1 MWCALLLLCAVQLL
15 GTGTAVPTKAN
26 ADFQFLED
34 LNVNQARTRR
44 TVEDT
49 EGSGFGAIQANEES
63 CQLAPDS
70 GACFQSLRMFFYNQ
84 SSMTC
89 ETFNYGG
96 CLGNKNRFVTEQ
108 QCLQTCRTVAA
119 CRLPVEIGSC
129 RMSIKLWAFDSVN
142 GKCITFKYGG
152 CEGNGNRFYTEKE
165 CMEYCDP
172 IPEGEEELLTV
183 Q

>member
-1 MWCALLLLCAVQLL
+1 MWFTLLLLCAVQLL
-15 GTGTAVPTKAN
+15 GTGTAVPMKAN
-26 ADFQFLED
+26 ADFQFLENF
-34 LNVNQARTRR
+34 NVNQARTKR

-49 EGSGFGAIQANEES
+49 EGSAFGAIHANEES

-70 GACFQSLRMFFYNQ
+70 GVCFEILHMFFYNQ

-96 CLGNKNRFVTEQ
+96 CLGNANRFATEQ

-129 RMSIKLWAFDSVN
+129 RMSIDLWAFDSVT

-172 IPEGEEELLTV
+172 IPEGEDELLIV
-183 Q
+183 L